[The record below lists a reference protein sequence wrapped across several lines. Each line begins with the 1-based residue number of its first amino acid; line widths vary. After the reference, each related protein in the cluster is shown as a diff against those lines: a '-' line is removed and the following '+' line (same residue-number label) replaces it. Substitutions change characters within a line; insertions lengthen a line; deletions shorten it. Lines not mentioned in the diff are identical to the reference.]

1 MLMKDRRKLMY
12 TPTGITGD
20 VIRMDREK
28 RKLEKA
34 LEDIRNGKYDTYTD
48 PDTGKVMTEE
58 DLVESIQSIKDWK
71 PLP

>member
-1 MLMKDRRKLMY
+1 MY

-34 LEDIRNGKYDTYTD
+34 LEDIRSGKYDIYTD
-48 PDTGKVMTEE
+48 PDTGKVMTEK
-58 DLVESIQSIKDWK
+58 DLVESIQSISDWK